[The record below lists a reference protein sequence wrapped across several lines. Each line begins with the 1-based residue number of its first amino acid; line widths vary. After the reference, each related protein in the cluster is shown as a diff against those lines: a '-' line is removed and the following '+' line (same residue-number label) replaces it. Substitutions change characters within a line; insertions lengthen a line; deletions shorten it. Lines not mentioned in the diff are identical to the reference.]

1 MTGLTAVPDRPAQS
15 GFLARAFA
23 AFFAF
28 HGIVH
33 VIGFTVP
40 WKLGGPRTIE
50 YSTSLFNRS
59 LEVGDAGVKLVG
71 LMWLATAFAFLA
83 VAVLLWRRHAWALR
97 LTIALLVVSLGLCI
111 AGLPD
116 SIWGLAIDV
125 ALLAI
130 LAVAP
135 DRFVPRPSTAG
146 RPDER

>member
-1 MTGLTAVPDRPAQS
+1 MTGLGAVSDPPVAS

-23 AFFAF
+23 VFFAL

-33 VIGFTVP
+33 AVGFTVL
-40 WKLGGPRTIE
+40 WKLGGPRGGQ

-59 LEVGDAGVKLVG
+59 LDVGDLGVKLVG
-71 LMWLATAFAFLA
+71 LIWLATTLAFLA

-111 AGLPD
+111 AGLPG
-116 SIWGLAIDV
+116 SIMGLAIDV

-135 DRFVPRPSTAG
+135 EKLVPGPRIAG
-146 RPDER
+146 GPGER

>member
-1 MTGLTAVPDRPAQS
+1 
-15 GFLARAFA
+15 LAL
-23 AFFAF
+23 

-33 VIGFTVP
+33 VIGFTVS
-40 WKLGGPRTIE
+40 WKLGGPRGVE

-71 LMWLATAFAFLA
+71 LIWLAATFAFLA

-97 LTIALLVVSLGLCI
+97 LTTVLVVVSLGLCI
-111 AGLPD
+111 AGLPG
-116 SIWGLAIDV
+116 SIMGLAIDV

-135 DRFVPRPSTAG
+135 DGFVPRPSTAP
-146 RPDER
+146 RPST